1 MNKHFH
7 VITINGFRGVLTAV
21 FIIFGLVSGFII
33 SPGWVCMKLWNIF
46 AAEYS
51 FRAMNIYQGVLL
63 WAVIALVLY
72 AVNNKRALIGFGAY
86 SALSPEQIKDIM
98 QRAKA
103 RQTSII
109 SEMNK
114 IKAAAEK
121 SAEAAPDEAQNN
133 SEQNNKEEIGG

>member
-7 VITINGFRGVLTAV
+7 VITINGLRGVLTAV
-21 FIIFGLVSGFII
+21 FIVFGLISGFII
-33 SPGWVCMKLWNIF
+33 SPGWVCMKIWNIF

-51 FRAMNIYQGVLL
+51 FRAMNIYQGILL
-63 WAVIALVLY
+63 WAVIALILY

-98 QRAKA
+98 QRAKS
-103 RQTSII
+103 RQTSILN
-109 SEMNK
+109 EMNN

-121 SAEAAPDEAQNN
+121 SAAAAPEEIQKNT
-133 SEQNNKEEIGG
+133 EQNNKEEIGG